1 VRSLDEPVVGYVK
14 THLRR
19 RLPAEL
25 HARVPELGVGQRTPL
40 FLARQSYS
48 AYVRVAARGR
58 HSSPWAGVVRIE
70 VPESQGLAA
79 ARDRADEVTCA
90 LPRFAG
96 VAHKDPRAP
105 QNLLPIF
112 ALERQL
118 RHRLGPADRAAR
130 AIRLAVAGALSPS
143 TS

>member
-1 VRSLDEPVVGYVK
+1 M
-14 THLRR
+14 
-19 RLPAEL
+19 
-25 HARVPELGVGQRTPL
+25 
-40 FLARQSYS
+40 
-48 AYVRVAARGR
+48 RVAARGR
-58 HSSPWAGVVRIE
+58 HSSPWAGIVRIE

-105 QNLLPIF
+105 QNLQPIG

-130 AIRLAVAGALSPS
+130 AIRLAVAGALSPT